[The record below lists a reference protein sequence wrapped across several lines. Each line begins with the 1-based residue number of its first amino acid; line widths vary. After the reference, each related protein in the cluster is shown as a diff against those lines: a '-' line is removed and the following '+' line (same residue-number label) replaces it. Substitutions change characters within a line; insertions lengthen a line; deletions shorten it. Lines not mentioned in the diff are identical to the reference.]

1 MRFEI
6 RVVTSIMKLTVGDRV
21 VTSSFRVEAPGFHIR
36 FRFALVQ
43 VVGGWAR
50 RFVCP
55 KAAGGI
61 SAMELDD
68 EVGREIY
75 SEVHE
80 LGDEHDSLPELI
92 PLNLESDDFCFV
104 DLIQSEPNHLSHGHE
119 PLPDECGA
127 EVESLREES
136 FVQSIDSQSAGSQ
149 SVLPGAEWN
158 LMIAGAFAQYRN
170 PNESLKLP
178 WETGAMGSVFKP
190 SISPVLPGANALV
203 ENSEVRGSAVDRVE
217 QTSSVDLSV
226 RLDACYMEAITCTQ
240 DLDYFTSKRIA
251 TEKAC
256 GIWLDLI
263 ACNWTATKVGAQICS
278 DLRGDPSG
286 ESAIET
292 LKACFG
298 TKSPN
303 TLLKRASSLKRFFK
317 WHSGH
322 CRERDVHIEPI
333 PLVEEDVW
341 KYFHYLRADRVAE
354 GRGYTTPGSFLETVR
369 FTKFTVGLKG
379 SEDVLESGRLIGFAA
394 LERREKGPTRQ
405 APPMEVEHLRRLHDI
420 LASDANLTDRLGAGT
435 FLVCIYARARWSDI
449 RFIHHVEIEAKRNG
463 CFVIYTTEHKTSQ
476 VGLRREQYLPLV
488 VPWDDVVH
496 MDWLKIYFELYK
508 QAGLN
513 ISNVPLGPLLPAP
526 KIGGGFGARPL
537 STPEASAWL
546 KLLLRGTTNSETF
559 RSHSLKGTLLSW
571 CARSGMDREVRAVLG
586 HHCSFLTGS
595 DVVYARELQTRPI
608 RKLQMLLK
616 NIRLGMS
623 LRTSQSMAH

>member
-1 MRFEI
+1 
-6 RVVTSIMKLTVGDRV
+6 MKLTVGDRV

>member
-1 MRFEI
+1 
-6 RVVTSIMKLTVGDRV
+6 
-21 VTSSFRVEAPGFHIR
+21 
-36 FRFALVQ
+36 
-43 VVGGWAR
+43 
-50 RFVCP
+50 
-55 KAAGGI
+55 
-61 SAMELDD
+61 MELDD

-435 FLVCIYARARWSDI
+435 FLV
-449 RFIHHVEIEAKRNG
+449 
-463 CFVIYTTEHKTSQ
+463 
-476 VGLRREQYLPLV
+476 
-488 VPWDDVVH
+488 
-496 MDWLKIYFELYK
+496 
-508 QAGLN
+508 
-513 ISNVPLGPLLPAP
+513 NVPLGPLLPAP

-571 CARSGMDREVRAVLG
+571 CARSGMDREAHSETADAVKEHPSWNEFEDLL
-586 HHCSFLTGS
+586 F
-595 DVVYARELQTRPI
+595 TRK
-608 RKLQMLLK
+608 KLCQLMSTKSMGLL
-616 NIRLGMS
+616 RL
-623 LRTSQSMAH
+623 

>member
-1 MRFEI
+1 
-6 RVVTSIMKLTVGDRV
+6 
-21 VTSSFRVEAPGFHIR
+21 
-36 FRFALVQ
+36 
-43 VVGGWAR
+43 
-50 RFVCP
+50 
-55 KAAGGI
+55 
-61 SAMELDD
+61 MELEE
-68 EVGREIY
+68 EVGICEILD
-75 SEVHE
+75 EVHE
-80 LGDEHDSLPELI
+80 HGDELDSLPELV
-92 PLNLESDDFCFV
+92 PLNLECDDFSFV

-119 PLPDECGA
+119 PLPDEDGA

-136 FVQSIDSQSAGSQ
+136 FMQSIDSQTAASQ

-170 PNESLKLP
+170 TNESLKLP

-190 SISPVLPGANALV
+190 SVSPVLPGANALV
-203 ENSEVRGSAVDRVE
+203 ENSEVRGPAVDRVE
-217 QTSSVDLSV
+217 QPSSVDLSV
-226 RLDACYMEAITCTQ
+226 QLDACYMEAITCTQ

-263 ACNWTATKVGAQICS
+263 ACNWNATKIGAQICS
-278 DLRGDPSG
+278 DLCGDPSG

-303 TLLKRASSLKRFFK
+303 TLLKRASSLKRFFQ
-317 WHSGH
+317 WHSGY
-322 CRERDVHIEPI
+322 CRERDAHFEPI
-333 PLVEEDVW
+333 PLAEDDVW

-379 SEDVLESGRLIGFAA
+379 AEDVLESGRLMGFAA

-405 APPMEVEHLRRLHDI
+405 APPMEVEHLRRLRDI

-435 FLVCIYARARWSDI
+435 FLD
-449 RFIHHVEIEAKRNG
+449 VEIEAKRNG

-488 VPWDDVVH
+488 VPWDGVVH
-496 MDWLKIYFELYK
+496 MDWLKMYFELYK

-546 KLLLRGTTNSETF
+546 KLLLRGTRNSETF

-586 HHCSFLTGS
+586 HHCSSLTGS
-595 DVVYARELQTRPI
+595 DVVYARDLQTRPI

-623 LRTSQSMAH
+623 FEDIAEHD